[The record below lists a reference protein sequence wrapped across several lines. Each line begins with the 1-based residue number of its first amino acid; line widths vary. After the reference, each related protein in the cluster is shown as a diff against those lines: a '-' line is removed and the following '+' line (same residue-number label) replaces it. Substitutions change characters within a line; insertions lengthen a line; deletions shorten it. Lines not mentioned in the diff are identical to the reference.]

1 MRNDRPVTID
11 LPDLHTSTGIT
22 RRNFLLTAAAAT
34 GAAAVADTAQAQDPR
49 VVVDVAI
56 LNFLLRI
63 EYVNAELYREGLTDF
78 TTAAR
83 IRQFDV
89 YGGQPTIDTLRSFSD
104 QELTHIEMLRGLITR
119 LGGTPLPQCTVNF
132 SRFNAAVDLM
142 QAAFAIEN
150 VTVSAYLGVVPLVR
164 LPQVQTA
171 IASIAS
177 VQARHA
183 AYVGTL
189 NGQSPAP
196 APADTPR
203 SREEILALLDPYI
216 GQCTTPQ

>member
-11 LPDLHTSTGIT
+11 LPDPNTSPGFT
-22 RRNFLLTAAAAT
+22 RRNFLLAAAAAA
-34 GAAAVADTAQAQDPR
+34 GATAIADNAQAQDPR

-89 YGGQPTIDTLRSFSD
+89 YGGQATIDTLRSFSD
-104 QELTHIEMLRGLITR
+104 QELTHIEMMRGLITR
-119 LGGTPLPQCTVNF
+119 LGGTPLPPCTVNF

-164 LPQVQTA
+164 IPQVQTA

-196 APADTPR
+196 LPADTPR

-216 GQCTTPQ
+216 GQCTPPQ

>member
-1 MRNDRPVTID
+1 MRNDRPAPID
-11 LPDLHTSTGIT
+11 LPDLHTSPGVT
-22 RRNFLLTAAAAT
+22 RRNFLLTAAATAGAT
-34 GAAAVADTAQAQDPR
+34 TIADTAEAQDPR
-49 VVVDVAI
+49 VVVDVAV

-63 EYVNAELYREGLTDF
+63 EYVQAELYREGLTDF

-83 IRQFDV
+83 IRQFDP
-89 YGGQPTIDTLRSFSD
+89 YGGIATIETLQSFTE
-104 QELTHIEMLRGLITR
+104 QELAHVEMLRTLITR
-119 LGGTPLPQCTVNF
+119 LGGTPLPQCAVNF
-132 SRFNAAVDLM
+132 PRFNAAVDLM
-142 QAAFAIEN
+142 QLAFAIEN

-164 LPQVQTA
+164 IPQVQTA

-196 APADTPR
+196 LPADTPR

-216 GQCTTPQ
+216 GQCSAQ